1 MAFFVFGNRNLKKK
15 RYKRIHVF
23 VTTFLKQVFISL
35 HDALNKLKVWKTN
48 RMLGTIVHVM
58 HRRIEQRLFPL
69 LRIQCVGYGFIISLA
84 SPWKP
89 RYQREKKK
97 QKSRSGEERIDCR
110 WKKKGYTIWC
120 FLVSS
125 TCKPAIMRRTALKD
139 SGVHSPLCP
148 PALCHV
154 PRMCSRL
161 LFL

>member
-84 SPWKP
+84 SPWQP
-89 RYQREKKK
+89 RYQRERKKNK
-97 QKSRSGEERIDCR
+97 RVGRE
-110 WKKKGYTIWC
+110 KKELTVDGK
-120 FLVSS
+120 
-125 TCKPAIMRRTALKD
+125 KRAIQ
-139 SGVHSPLCP
+139 SGVFLFPVRVNRRLCA
-148 PALCHV
+148 AL
-154 PRMCSRL
+154 P
-161 LFL
+161 